1 MRNLT
6 TKLSAALALALA
18 SGASMAATTPDY
30 GDILTGL
37 DADVAVTAFIAA
49 ATILALVGFG
59 RWLSKK
65 VGKYFG

>member
-1 MRNLT
+1 MNR
-6 TKLSAALALALA
+6 TKTAGLMAIPMSLAFVSTNAAAA
-18 SGASMAATTPDY
+18 SDY

-37 DADVAVTAFIAA
+37 SPTGAVAAFIAA
-49 ATILALVGFG
+49 AAILALVGFG